1 MNERYRAMQLA
12 TSFKNLLP
20 PSSPIV
26 RFNLPVSGLAGTGFL
41 GGTPFYS
48 YRWSFSKKKAPTAWM
63 RRLFSLSLSVFLGAF
78 QASEQKADRL
88 PLGCCGSQSV
98 SQPGGRLWS
107 WRLEDW
113 ERRENLPG
121 AELTAPVTVCPIKAQ
136 EAGLADRVISKC

>member
-12 TSFKNLLP
+12 TSFKNLLLP

-63 RRLFSLSLSVFLGAF
+63 RRLFSFSLSLFFLVLSKLANKR
-78 QASEQKADRL
+78 QTDYRL
-88 PLGCCGSQSV
+88 AAAGHSQSV
-98 SQPGGRLWS
+98 SQGAVCGA
-107 WRLEDW
+107 EDW
-113 ERRENLPG
+113 RTESGEKTFPEQSWQL
-121 AELTAPVTVCPIKAQ
+121 Q
-136 EAGLADRVISKC
+136 